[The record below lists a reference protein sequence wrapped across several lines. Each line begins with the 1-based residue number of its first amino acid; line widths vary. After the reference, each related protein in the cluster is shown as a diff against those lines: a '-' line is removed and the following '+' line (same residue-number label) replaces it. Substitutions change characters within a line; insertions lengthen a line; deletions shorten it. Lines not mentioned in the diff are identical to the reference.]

1 MNLLQIAKGEFTPEV
16 LFDPEN
22 HTFKMEGVSR
32 PENVSAFYTEV
43 IEWITT
49 YESELYKNHVLGGK
63 KFGLT
68 FSFQFSYFNS
78 ASSKLIFQLLECLVR
93 IKSMGYGTDI
103 FWYYEEGDDQ
113 MREDGEELSEAIEI
127 PFTINEIPS

>member
-1 MNLLQIAKGEFTPEV
+1 MNLLKIAKGEFTPEV
-16 LFDPEN
+16 MFDPEN
-22 HTFKMEGVSR
+22 HTFKMKGVSR
-32 PENVSAFYTEV
+32 PENVSEFYTAV

-63 KFGLT
+63 KFELT
-68 FSFQFSYFNS
+68 FYFQFSYFNS
-78 ASSKLIFQLLECLVR
+78 ASSKLIFQFLECLVR
-93 IKSMGYGTDI
+93 IKSMGYSTII

-127 PFTINEIPS
+127 PFTITEIPS

>member
-1 MNLLQIAKGEFTPEV
+1 MNILQIAKGEFTPEI
-16 LFDPEN
+16 LFNPET

-32 PENVSAFYTEV
+32 PENVSEFYTEV
-43 IEWITT
+43 LEWITT

-63 KFGLT
+63 KFGLS

-78 ASSKLIFQLLECLVR
+78 ASSKMIFNLLECLVR
-93 IKSMGYGTDI
+93 IKAMGYSTNI

-127 PFTINEIPS
+127 PFTISEVSS

>member
-1 MNLLQIAKGEFTPEV
+1 MELLHIASGDFTPEV
-16 LFDPEN
+16 SFDPDF
-22 HTFKMEGVSR
+22 HVFKLVGVSR
-32 PENVSAFYTEV
+32 PENVSEFYNPV

-49 YESELYKNHVLGGK
+49 YESELYKNNVLGGR
-63 KFGLT
+63 KFSLD

-78 ASSKLIFQLLECLVR
+78 ASSKMIYMLLECLVR
-93 IKSMGYGTDI
+93 IKSMGYSTNI

-127 PFTINEIPS
+127 PFIISEVTA